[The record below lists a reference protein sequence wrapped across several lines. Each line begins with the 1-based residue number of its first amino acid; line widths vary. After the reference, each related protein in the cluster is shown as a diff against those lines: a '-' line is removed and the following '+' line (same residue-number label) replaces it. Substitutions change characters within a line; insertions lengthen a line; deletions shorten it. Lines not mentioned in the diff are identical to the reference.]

1 MLNNYYENQRGE
13 EPRPAQPVESVAA
26 PSEQSTI
33 PQENSQ
39 SSTNTKNQSTPNTSS
54 GQLVV
59 RVFTANQVY
68 PVVGADVTIE
78 TNDDENRQALG
89 TSVTDR
95 SGSTTIF
102 TLPAPSNTV
111 SQEPTTLL
119 PFSQYRVTI
128 KHPDFFDA
136 VIENVQI
143 FGGVLSQ
150 LPVNLIPIPE
160 IPKGEPTKVVIIPNQ
175 NL

>member
-1 MLNNYYENQRGE
+1 MPNNFYENQSIE
-13 EPRPAQPVESVAA
+13 EPKPAQPIEPTA
-26 PSEQSTI
+26 PPPEQTAT
-33 PQENSQ
+33 PQNDLQ
-39 SSTNTKNQSTPNTSS
+39 DTPNTENPAMPNSS
-54 GQLVV
+54 NGQLVV
-59 RVFTANQVY
+59 SVFAANQIY
-68 PVVGADVTIE
+68 PVVGADVTVE
-78 TNDDENRQALG
+78 TNGSENRQVLG

-95 SGSTTIF
+95 SGRTTTF
-102 TLPAPSNTV
+102 TLPAPSATA
-111 SQEPTTLL
+111 SQEPTASL
-119 PFSQYRVTI
+119 PFAQYRVTI

-160 IPKGEPTKVVIIPNQ
+160 ISKGDTTKIVIIPNQ